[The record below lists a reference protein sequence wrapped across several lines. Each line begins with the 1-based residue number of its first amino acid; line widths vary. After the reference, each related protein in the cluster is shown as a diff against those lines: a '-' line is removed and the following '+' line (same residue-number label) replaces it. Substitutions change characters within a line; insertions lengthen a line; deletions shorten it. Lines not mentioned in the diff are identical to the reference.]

1 MPLTPAK
8 LRVEV
13 TNPHYVRVQMEDGD
27 KSITVHIAAGWLK
40 ELAKRDRRTSDNML
54 LLYSLYREQIE
65 AAASAKYDRLRP
77 TSADVVVIA
86 DDLI

>member
-1 MPLTPAK
+1 
-8 LRVEV
+8 
-13 TNPHYVRVQMEDGD
+13 MEDGE
-27 KSITVHIAAGWLK
+27 KSVTVHIAAGWLR
-40 ELAKRDRRTSDNML
+40 ELAKRDQRTTDNIL

-77 TSADVVVIA
+77 TGADIVVVV